1 MCDLGYDSLGDDEDQ
16 SIAFISLISFKLVRY
31 SYYNTRWALT
41 LLSIYIIARD
51 LLSNYIIARDPVFKG
66 DDAFISSLSQATG
79 LEDVAVTNDNLDIW
93 TEPGHRQNGM

>member
-51 LLSNYIIARDPVFKG
+51 PVFKG